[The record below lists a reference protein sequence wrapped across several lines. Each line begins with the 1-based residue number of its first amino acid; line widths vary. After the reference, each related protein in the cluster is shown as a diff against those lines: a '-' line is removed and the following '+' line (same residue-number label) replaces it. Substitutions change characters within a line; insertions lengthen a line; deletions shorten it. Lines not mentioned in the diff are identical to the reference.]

1 MGYHFNT
8 LSITFT
14 SRIYILGGFIDF
26 VLLGILPNKTPW
38 WLVIPVGLVYAVIY
52 YVVFRFLIVKFNF
65 KTPGREDKQA
75 SVANTSASKLP
86 FDVLDAMG
94 GKKISS
100 I

>member
-1 MGYHFNT
+1 MDYHFNA
-8 LSITFT
+8 LSTKFT
-14 SRIYILGGFIDF
+14 SRIYILWRFIDF

-86 FDVLDAMG
+86 FDVLDAMQ
-94 GKKISS
+94 KKISS

>member
-1 MGYHFNT
+1 M
-8 LSITFT
+8 
-14 SRIYILGGFIDF
+14 D
-26 VLLGILPNKTPW
+26 
-38 WLVIPVGLVYAVIY
+38 

-94 GKKISS
+94 GKETCRCISYRGLF
-100 I
+100 IFTTWRFEVEFNN

>member
-1 MGYHFNT
+1 MVVSDSG
-8 LSITFT
+8 
-14 SRIYILGGFIDF
+14 RISLR
-26 VLLGILPNKTPW
+26 
-38 WLVIPVGLVYAVIY
+38 IY

-94 GKKISS
+94 GKKYQAFRCLYYAFTC
-100 I
+100 